1 MVNTV
6 TPQVVRR
13 LRTRVAQ
20 LLSRGEG
27 VVIGTEGPKGGYVQN
42 GLIGP
47 IIARC
52 DSLTNAQDIGEVLT
66 RLPDVLDAAERLPQ
80 VEARVAVLAERLELA
95 HKPCQCDP
103 PGSGEEYCTGHCFL
117 KADIA
122 RLRAALELVK
132 QETRECAA
140 SPEAPSHGYLAA
152 ALVVHRIAELTLLRH

>member
-80 VEARVAVLAERLELA
+80 VEARMAVLADRLELA
-95 HKPCQCDP
+95 HKHCQCDP

-117 KADIA
+117 NADIA
-122 RLRAALELVK
+122 RLRAALDGIRQRSWE
-132 QETRECAA
+132 
-140 SPEAPSHGYLAA
+140 A
-152 ALVVHRIAELTLLRH
+152 ALRPDTHTHEYVAATMEVYRMAEQALLRH